1 MPGGGWRAPIA
12 SPGSRRPGAGD
23 RARGGYLVSVMLP
36 LASSSGVA
44 IISVVVISAALLLAW
59 LLRSDA
65 REEAAVQKTRE
76 RADGEA

>member
-1 MPGGGWRAPIA
+1 
-12 SPGSRRPGAGD
+12 
-23 RARGGYLVSVMLP
+23 MLP